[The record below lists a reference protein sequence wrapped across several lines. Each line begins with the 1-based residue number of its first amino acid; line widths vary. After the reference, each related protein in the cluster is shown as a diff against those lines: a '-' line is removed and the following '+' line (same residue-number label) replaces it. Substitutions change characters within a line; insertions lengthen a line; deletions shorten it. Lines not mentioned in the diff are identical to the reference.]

1 MIKLTLSV
9 EEILNPTDVLSK
21 YSDVFDY
28 WKEVKDKP
36 ARTPNVVLWLR
47 RIIKCLIELHFCSYK
62 HVFQRLISFIVYDR
76 RSFSGGWFF
85 IILQFAIYAFLR
97 SCTVGWYVVT
107 KGNSLSLLFCS
118 CSSADCL
125 WSKLTSD
132 NDLSIFCL
140 GYPRFEALIRF
151 IKHPRRPRGSQSSRE
166 KRRDESFQVRAKEP
180 LGTDSYRTISKNSSG

>member
-1 MIKLTLSV
+1 MTESRKKPTETIWIWGKTSNGRRKVSNALQVQRDEWNARVLRSMYTSPRVLGLSSCLLLNMIKLTLSV

-76 RSFSGGWFF
+76 RSFKNCFQRRLIF
-85 IILQFAIYAFLR
+85 YYTPVCHQCLFKIL
-97 SCTVGWYVVT
+97 
-107 KGNSLSLLFCS
+107 
-118 CSSADCL
+118 
-125 WSKLTSD
+125 
-132 NDLSIFCL
+132 
-140 GYPRFEALIRF
+140 
-151 IKHPRRPRGSQSSRE
+151 
-166 KRRDESFQVRAKEP
+166 
-180 LGTDSYRTISKNSSG
+180 YRWVIHCNERQ